1 MKKITPVLFLFAL
14 ILASNLTFG
23 QEIITNE
30 KVIEMK
36 ELGFDDD
43 IIIEKIYSSPVD
55 FDTSIAALSVLKKAG
70 VSSEVMS
77 EIMRSPKN
85 NTSLKPGI
93 YYSEEDNSE
102 KLILATVFSSTDKN
116 SFANRMVSGYIPT
129 TKKSRLPGT
138 NSNNTIPETSPS
150 FKFVFERN
158 ETENPNNLQSIMNR
172 MGMLNWWFRTASSP
186 NEFILVKLDVNQ
198 KKKFREIITG
208 KRSAAFENNGVDAKH
223 IVDFTI
229 ETIDEHTF
237 MVHTENL
244 EYGEYAFMYQ
254 GQVPMG
260 AENQSVFDFSIQ

>member
-14 ILASNLTFG
+14 ILSSNLTFG

-55 FDTSIAALSVLKKAG
+55 FDTSIAALSALKKAG

-229 ETIDEHTF
+229 ETIDEYTF
-237 MVHTENL
+237 KVHTENL